1 MSRPMRRIRVSCCA
15 PAAIGHVATPGS
27 VSRWKAC
34 RWNCSLFQTAMLRR
48 YGRGFLNRG
57 RPKKGMGASFS
68 SFLRTSLRTSFGITK
83 VPLYSTDAG
92 DSSLRETA
100 WWRTHSNA
108 TSLQTQI
115 PDNRENNREFLDFGP
130 FGRFSFLIREQ
141 FQLITTKFPTQ
152 RNRELFW
159 RNREAFEGTGN
170 FQQDNRDAGL
180 VPREPIQSGGHLPL
194 GAAFGPKV
202 S

>member
-1 MSRPMRRIRVSCCA
+1 MRPGEGCPHEQADAPHPGVLLRPRRHRPRRHTGVSFALEGMQVELLAISDRHAAPIWSRIPQ
-15 PAAIGHVATPGS
+15 PGAAKEG
-27 VSRWKAC
+27 
-34 RWNCSLFQTAMLRR
+34 
-48 YGRGFLNRG
+48 YGRLIQLV
-57 RPKKGMGASFS
+57 
-68 SFLRTSLRTSFGITK
+68 LRTSLRTSFGITK
-83 VPLYSTDAG
+83 VLFN
-92 DSSLRETA
+92 
-100 WWRTHSNA
+100 RTPGTPTRPVSKPKF
-108 TSLQTQI
+108 

>member
-1 MSRPMRRIRVSCCA
+1 MRPGEGCPHEQADAPHPGVLLRPRRHRPRRHTGVSFALEGMQVELLAISDRHAAPIWSRIPQ
-15 PAAIGHVATPGS
+15 PGAAKEG
-27 VSRWKAC
+27 
-34 RWNCSLFQTAMLRR
+34 
-48 YGRGFLNRG
+48 YGRLIQLVFKNIFKDILWDHESAIQ
-57 RPKKGMGASFS
+57 P
-68 SFLRTSLRTSFGITK
+68 
-83 VPLYSTDAG
+83 DAG
-92 DSSLRETA
+92 D
-100 WWRTHSNA
+100 SNA

-180 VPREPIQSGGHLPL
+180 VPR
-194 GAAFGPKV
+194 
-202 S
+202 